1 MFVKFL
7 MALRDDFEGLHGI
20 ILYCSPI
27 PSVDVVVVNELLVE
41 EIRLKSNFGSDKGII
56 STPPSVFVAPFNKN
70 FQAPSSHVVVVPGA
84 STSTTKTTSQV
95 VDLA

>member
-56 STPPSVFVAPFNKN
+56 STPPSVFVAPFNK
-70 FQAPSSHVVVVPGA
+70 
-84 STSTTKTTSQV
+84 K
-95 VDLA
+95 